1 MAVVEMKGR
10 EEEVTK
16 TCGLE
21 TENKLL
27 LLVGNDD
34 DDIAIILI

>member
-1 MAVVEMKGR
+1 MKRR

-34 DDIAIILI
+34 DIAIILI

>member
-1 MAVVEMKGR
+1 MAVVEMKRR

-16 TCGLE
+16 TRGLE

-34 DDIAIILI
+34 DIAIILI